1 MQQNGAVIAFL
12 DANVLM
18 QDPMCAGTTWQVF
31 AHAPDSWQLRLVT
44 SEIAVAEAVA
54 GYKREIN
61 MAIEKLSS
69 ISGNWDRIGALADA
83 NSTKA
88 ALLERAERSQSNLEG
103 SLGAAGVEILKAP
116 DVPHMDVVARSTAR
130 RRPCDQAGDGYRD
143 TLIWLTALKVAE
155 DSPGEQLIFVTN
167 DSDFMDET
175 MISIQTSVRT

>member
-18 QDPMCAGTTWQVF
+18 QDSMCAGTTWQVF

-61 MAIEKLSS
+61 RAIEKLSS
-69 ISGNWDRIGALADA
+69 ISGNWARIGALADA

-88 ALLERAERSQSNLEG
+88 ALLERAERFQSYLED
-103 SLGAAGVEILKAP
+103 SLGAAGVEILTSP
-116 DVPHMDVVARSTAR
+116 DVPHMDVVARSTGATTPLRSSRRWIQGHSDTADGFEAR
-130 RRPCDQAGDGYRD
+130 RRQSGRATDLCH
-143 TLIWLTALKVAE
+143 E
-155 DSPGEQLIFVTN
+155 
-167 DSDFMDET
+167 
-175 MISIQTSVRT
+175 